1 MSFKILGT
9 GSYAPE
15 HVVTNDDLSALVDTN
30 DEWITQRIGVRSR
43 HISETETNVDMA
55 VKAAERALENAG
67 IAADELD
74 LIIATTITGDTLSP
88 GTGCMVQNRIGAHCP
103 AFDLAA
109 ACSGFLFALET
120 AAGFLSRGAYNRVL
134 VVSAERMSG
143 IIDWTDRGTC
153 CIIGDGR
160 GVAAAFMLGAVGV
173 QLGTRFLVAKECGV
187 HQNYKNKVLKANDIA
202 TMSTGKRLGHPVRSI
217 KNPYTK
223 EYFKLEYSNISDEEL
238 EAYGRGSLY
247 RAAVEGDEKTGC
259 FLAGQIAGMVN
270 KEQTAKE
277 IIEEIFTQAE
287 DVLKGATKWVK

>member
-1 MSFKILGT
+1 MNQNSKFSVRDICYAGLFAAVIAVMAQISIPMPLGVPMT
-9 GSYAPE
+9 MQTFAITLAAVVLGSK
-15 HVVTNDDLSALVDTN
+15 LSA
-30 DEWITQRIGVRSR
+30 
-43 HISETETNVDMA
+43 
-55 VKAAERALENAG
+55 
-67 IAADELD
+67 
-74 LIIATTITGDTLSP
+74 IAT
-88 GTGCMVQNRIGAHCP
+88 
-103 AFDLAA
+103 
-109 ACSGFLFALET
+109 
-120 AAGFLSRGAYNRVL
+120 L
-134 VVSAERMSG
+134 VYLL
-143 IIDWTDRGTC
+143 
-153 CIIGDGR
+153 
-160 GVAAAFMLGAVGV
+160 LGAVGV

-259 FLAGQIAGMVN
+259 FLADQIAGMVN

>member
-67 IAADELD
+67 VAADELD

-109 ACSGFLFALET
+109 ACSGGGLPFP
-120 AAGFLSRGAYNRVL
+120 RRV
-134 VVSAERMSG
+134 
-143 IIDWTDRGTC
+143 
-153 CIIGDGR
+153 
-160 GVAAAFMLGAVGV
+160 
-173 QLGTRFLVAKECGV
+173 
-187 HQNYKNKVLKANDIA
+187 
-202 TMSTGKRLGHPVRSI
+202 
-217 KNPYTK
+217 
-223 EYFKLEYSNISDEEL
+223 
-238 EAYGRGSLY
+238 
-247 RAAVEGDEKTGC
+247 
-259 FLAGQIAGMVN
+259 
-270 KEQTAKE
+270 
-277 IIEEIFTQAE
+277 
-287 DVLKGATKWVK
+287 